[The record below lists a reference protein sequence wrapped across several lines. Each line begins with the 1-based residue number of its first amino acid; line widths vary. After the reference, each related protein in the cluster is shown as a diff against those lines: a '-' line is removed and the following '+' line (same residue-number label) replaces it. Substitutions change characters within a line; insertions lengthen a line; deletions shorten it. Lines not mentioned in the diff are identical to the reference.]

1 MATKLHIMSELAAQ
15 TTQQL
20 TQSVDNWKSF
30 LNSAAWLYKYP
41 FHEQVLIHAQR
52 PDATAC
58 APMQLW
64 NSRFGRWVNKD
75 AKGIAVIDDSGDK
88 PRLKYLFDVS
98 DTNARHNAPFRLWHI
113 KPEYEVQVIKELQN
127 AFGETGS
134 GSESLSDTI
143 LGMVINAVSDNYTD
157 YCNDFLEAATDGAFA
172 DMDSEERTAAFIL
185 QLVTGVSHI
194 ALVRLGIEPSS
205 VLSEDDYAGILQFN
219 STGAINQLGTAVSDI
234 SELVLR
240 QIERSVRSISRQQR
254 GTLAKPSNTLQN
266 EADEA
271 ERSDDDGN
279 QLQQKRGLPDSQH
292 SNGQSEPREHR
303 QIRETAEEVPER
315 ESERV
320 LQHTDSDERP
330 DGASVGDRQDGA
342 GTGRTDD
349 GTDGADRERDRED
362 ESRESDALDSTN
374 EQHSTESRG
383 NGTERPDLRITEY
396 SLFPTLEEQLQRIEE
411 AEAQKLSAFSVFQA
425 DIDHELC
432 RYGSGFSQGKFR
444 IYKFFEG
451 MPSNEA
457 AVAFLKKEYGIGG
470 HSHTSLNGES
480 GFVDHDGKGLHF
492 SNHNYEEKHTV
503 TWRAVAQRL
512 RELIALDRYLTEEE
526 KAYLPTYE
534 QELAERQ
541 ERIAEESA
549 AREALRAAAAAMEET
564 RKNAEYAFSLGD
576 TVQLGM
582 TTYTILGYDETT
594 VSLSDPKFPL
604 LSEDMPRDVFEQRL
618 RESPVN
624 DRLIAEAQEAEPQ
637 PGPATETVEVIP
649 AEENH
654 LPYDVVIQTIRAE
667 EHAPVKPAE
676 KINFRITDD
685 ALGHGGPKAKF
696 QMNINAIQTL
706 KAIESEQRLAT
717 ADEQEVLS
725 RYVGWGGCA
734 DAFDETKENW
744 HSEYAELKD
753 LLTEEEY
760 ESARASVLNAHYTSP
775 AVIKAIYKAIENM
788 GFRTGNIL
796 EPSCGIGNFFGLLP
810 ESMAGSKL
818 YGIELDSIT
827 GRIAKQLYQNAN
839 ITIQGYEETALP
851 DSFFDVAIGNV
862 PFGDYG
868 VADKRYDK
876 NHFLIHDYFIAKTL
890 DKVRPGGIIAFVT
903 SSGTMDKK
911 NPSVRKYIA
920 QRADILGAVRLPN
933 NAFLANAGTGV
944 VADILFLQKRDRP
957 IEIEPDWVHLGKTDG
972 KFIINQYFVNN
983 PGMIL
988 GELSEENTQYG
999 KQAATVK
1006 PIAGAELPEQLSDA
1020 ITNIHAKI
1028 TEPEQLEEAEECIGE
1043 SIPADPNVR
1052 NFSFAV
1058 VDGDIYYRENSV
1070 MHKVELSVTAENR
1083 IKGMVKI
1090 RDCTRKLIEYQL
1102 EGYSD
1107 DLIRQEQQTLNRLYD
1122 DFTSQYG
1129 LLNSRANNT
1138 AFSDD
1143 SSYCLLCSLEVLDE
1157 NGALVRKADM
1167 FSKRTIRQ
1175 QEPVT
1180 SCDTAA
1186 DALAVSLSEKAKLD
1200 LQYMGKLAGKT
1211 EEQLTEDL
1219 AGIIFFNPSSEQY
1232 ETADEYL
1239 SGDVRWKLRLLKEI
1253 DNPKYAANMEAL
1265 EKVQPNDLTASE
1277 IDVRLGATW
1286 IPPEDIQRFVIEL
1299 LKPAYYASSKIKVH
1313 YSQLTAQWRISSKT
1327 GDYGNVTANVTY
1339 GTKRINAYK
1348 IIEETLN
1355 LKDVRIFDTV
1365 YDESSGEKRVLNRN
1379 ETVLAQQKQQLINDA
1394 FRDWIWKDP
1403 DRRDR
1408 LTTLYNTK
1416 FNSIRPREYDG
1427 SHIRF
1432 VGMNPEI
1439 TLRPH
1444 QVNAVARVIYGG
1456 NTLLAHVVGAGKT
1469 FTMAASAMESKRLGL
1484 CQKSLFV
1491 VPNHLTEQWAAEFL
1505 QLYPSANILVATKK
1519 DFETRNRKKFCSRI
1533 ATGDYDVVIIGHSQ
1547 FEKIPMSLE
1556 RQRAI
1561 LQTQLD
1567 EIIDGISE
1575 AKRENA
1581 ERFTI
1586 KQMEKSR
1593 RSIKLKLDKL
1603 NDQTRKDDVV
1613 TFEEL
1618 GVDRLF
1624 VDEAHSF
1631 KNLFLYTKMRNV
1643 AGLSQTE
1650 ALKSSDLFMK
1660 CRYMDEL
1667 TGNRGIVFATGT
1679 PISNSMTE
1687 MYTMQRYLQYDAL
1700 CSHGLQHFDAWAST
1714 FGETIT
1720 AMELAPEGTGYRAKT
1735 RFARF
1740 YNLPELISMFKQVAD
1755 VQTADMLKLPVP
1767 EAEYH
1772 NEVIKPSKFQKDMVA
1787 SFSERAEKVRNGM
1800 VDATVD
1806 NMLKITN
1813 DGRKLALD
1821 QRLTDD
1827 LLPDD
1832 PESKV
1837 NLCLDNIHRIWESS
1851 SEQKSTQLV
1860 FCDLSTPHGDGKFN
1874 VYDDLKAKLV
1884 RMGVPETEIAFI
1896 HDAKTE
1902 AQKAALFT
1910 NVRSGNVRILLGS
1923 TAKMGAGTNVQKR
1936 LIAEHHL
1943 DIPWRPSDIEQREGR
1958 ILRQGNE
1965 NSKVD
1970 IFRYVTENTFDS
1982 YMWQTIES
1990 KQKFISQIMTSK
2002 SPVRSCEDVDETAL
2016 SYAEIKALATGNPYI
2031 REKMDLEIEV
2041 SRLKLVKA
2049 NYLSQKYM
2057 LEDSLLKHYPK
2068 EIRLTQER
2076 IKGYAMDIALYERHK
2091 NEDFPGMLLYGTHYA
2106 EKKEAGTAILEAC
2119 KAMTSPEPKEV
2130 GSYRGFTLLLSYD
2143 IVAKV
2148 FRMTLRGEL
2157 SHIVELGSDIH
2168 GNIQRMENVLE
2179 SLPSRLSACEK
2190 ALATLKEQ
2198 MDNAK
2203 AEVEKPFEQEQELSE
2218 KAARLAELDALLNID
2233 KRENDVLDAE
2243 PEHTEI
2249 ETVKASCKER

>member
-1 MATKLHIMSELAAQ
+1 
-15 TTQQL
+15 
-20 TQSVDNWKSF
+20 
-30 LNSAAWLYKYP
+30 
-41 FHEQVLIHAQR
+41 
-52 PDATAC
+52 
-58 APMQLW
+58 
-64 NSRFGRWVNKD
+64 
-75 AKGIAVIDDSGDK
+75 
-88 PRLKYLFDVS
+88 
-98 DTNARHNAPFRLWHI
+98 
-113 KPEYEVQVIKELQN
+113 
-127 AFGETGS
+127 
-134 GSESLSDTI
+134 
-143 LGMVINAVSDNYTD
+143 
-157 YCNDFLEAATDGAFA
+157 
-172 DMDSEERTAAFIL
+172 
-185 QLVTGVSHI
+185 
-194 ALVRLGIEPSS
+194 
-205 VLSEDDYAGILQFN
+205 
-219 STGAINQLGTAVSDI
+219 
-234 SELVLR
+234 
-240 QIERSVRSISRQQR
+240 
-254 GTLAKPSNTLQN
+254 
-266 EADEA
+266 
-271 ERSDDDGN
+271 
-279 QLQQKRGLPDSQH
+279 
-292 SNGQSEPREHR
+292 
-303 QIRETAEEVPER
+303 
-315 ESERV
+315 
-320 LQHTDSDERP
+320 
-330 DGASVGDRQDGA
+330 
-342 GTGRTDD
+342 
-349 GTDGADRERDRED
+349 
-362 ESRESDALDSTN
+362 
-374 EQHSTESRG
+374 
-383 NGTERPDLRITEY
+383 
-396 SLFPTLEEQLQRIEE
+396 
-411 AEAQKLSAFSVFQA
+411 
-425 DIDHELC
+425 
-432 RYGSGFSQGKFR
+432 
-444 IYKFFEG
+444 
-451 MPSNEA
+451 
-457 AVAFLKKEYGIGG
+457 
-470 HSHTSLNGES
+470 
-480 GFVDHDGKGLHF
+480 
-492 SNHNYEEKHTV
+492 
-503 TWRAVAQRL
+503 
-512 RELIALDRYLTEEE
+512 
-526 KAYLPTYE
+526 
-534 QELAERQ
+534 
-541 ERIAEESA
+541 
-549 AREALRAAAAAMEET
+549 
-564 RKNAEYAFSLGD
+564 
-576 TVQLGM
+576 
-582 TTYTILGYDETT
+582 
-594 VSLSDPKFPL
+594 
-604 LSEDMPRDVFEQRL
+604 
-618 RESPVN
+618 
-624 DRLIAEAQEAEPQ
+624 
-637 PGPATETVEVIP
+637 
-649 AEENH
+649 
-654 LPYDVVIQTIRAE
+654 
-667 EHAPVKPAE
+667 
-676 KINFRITDD
+676 
-685 ALGHGGPKAKF
+685 
-696 QMNINAIQTL
+696 
-706 KAIESEQRLAT
+706 
-717 ADEQEVLS
+717 
-725 RYVGWGGCA
+725 
-734 DAFDETKENW
+734 
-744 HSEYAELKD
+744 
-753 LLTEEEY
+753 
-760 ESARASVLNAHYTSP
+760 
-775 AVIKAIYKAIENM
+775 
-788 GFRTGNIL
+788 
-796 EPSCGIGNFFGLLP
+796 
-810 ESMAGSKL
+810 MAGSKL

-827 GRIAKQLYQNAN
+827 GRIATQLYQNEN
-839 ITIQGYEETALP
+839 IAIQGYEETALP

-920 QRADILGAVRLPN
+920 QRADLLGAVRLPN

-944 VADILFLQKRDRP
+944 VTDILFLQKRDRP

-972 KFIINQYFVNN
+972 KFTINQYFVNN

-999 KQAATVK
+999 KQAVTVK
-1006 PIAGAELPEQLSDA
+1006 PIAGAELHEQLSDA
-1020 ITNIHAKI
+1020 IANIHAEI
-1028 TEPEQLEEAEECIGE
+1028 TEPEQLEEAEESIGE
-1043 SIPADPNVR
+1043 SIPADPNIR

-1070 MHKVELSVTAENR
+1070 MHKVELSVTAESR

-1090 RDCTRKLIEYQL
+1090 RNCTRKLIEYQL

-1122 DFTSQYG
+1122 EFAAQYG

-1186 DALAVSLSEKAKLD
+1186 DALAVSLSEKAKVD

-1265 EKVQPNDLTASE
+1265 EKVQPNNLTASE

-1286 IPPEDIQRFVIEL
+1286 IPPEDIQHFVIEL

-1313 YSQLTAQWRISSKT
+1313 YSRLTAQWNISGKT
-1327 GDYGNVTANVTY
+1327 SDYGNVTANVTY

-1365 YDESSGEKRVLNRN
+1365 YDESSGEKRILNRN
-1379 ETVLAQQKQQLINDA
+1379 ETVLAQQKQQLIKDA
-1394 FRDWIWKDP
+1394 FRDWLWKDP

-1408 LTTLYNTK
+1408 LTTLYNMR

-1533 ATGDYDVVIIGHSQ
+1533 ATGDYDAVIIGHSQ

-1624 VDEAHSF
+1624 MDEAHSF

-1720 AMELAPEGTGYRAKT
+1720 AMELAPEGYT
-1735 RFARF
+1735 
-1740 YNLPELISMFKQVAD
+1740 LV
-1755 VQTADMLKLPVP
+1755 
-1767 EAEYH
+1767 
-1772 NEVIKPSKFQKDMVA
+1772 
-1787 SFSERAEKVRNGM
+1787 
-1800 VDATVD
+1800 
-1806 NMLKITN
+1806 
-1813 DGRKLALD
+1813 GR
-1821 QRLTDD
+1821 
-1827 LLPDD
+1827 
-1832 PESKV
+1832 
-1837 NLCLDNIHRIWESS
+1837 
-1851 SEQKSTQLV
+1851 
-1860 FCDLSTPHGDGKFN
+1860 
-1874 VYDDLKAKLV
+1874 
-1884 RMGVPETEIAFI
+1884 
-1896 HDAKTE
+1896 
-1902 AQKAALFT
+1902 
-1910 NVRSGNVRILLGS
+1910 
-1923 TAKMGAGTNVQKR
+1923 
-1936 LIAEHHL
+1936 
-1943 DIPWRPSDIEQREGR
+1943 
-1958 ILRQGNE
+1958 
-1965 NSKVD
+1965 
-1970 IFRYVTENTFDS
+1970 
-1982 YMWQTIES
+1982 
-1990 KQKFISQIMTSK
+1990 
-2002 SPVRSCEDVDETAL
+2002 
-2016 SYAEIKALATGNPYI
+2016 
-2031 REKMDLEIEV
+2031 
-2041 SRLKLVKA
+2041 
-2049 NYLSQKYM
+2049 
-2057 LEDSLLKHYPK
+2057 
-2068 EIRLTQER
+2068 
-2076 IKGYAMDIALYERHK
+2076 
-2091 NEDFPGMLLYGTHYA
+2091 
-2106 EKKEAGTAILEAC
+2106 
-2119 KAMTSPEPKEV
+2119 
-2130 GSYRGFTLLLSYD
+2130 
-2143 IVAKV
+2143 
-2148 FRMTLRGEL
+2148 
-2157 SHIVELGSDIH
+2157 
-2168 GNIQRMENVLE
+2168 
-2179 SLPSRLSACEK
+2179 
-2190 ALATLKEQ
+2190 
-2198 MDNAK
+2198 
-2203 AEVEKPFEQEQELSE
+2203 
-2218 KAARLAELDALLNID
+2218 
-2233 KRENDVLDAE
+2233 
-2243 PEHTEI
+2243 
-2249 ETVKASCKER
+2249 

>member
-1 MATKLHIMSELAAQ
+1 M
-15 TTQQL
+15 
-20 TQSVDNWKSF
+20 
-30 LNSAAWLYKYP
+30 
-41 FHEQVLIHAQR
+41 
-52 PDATAC
+52 
-58 APMQLW
+58 
-64 NSRFGRWVNKD
+64 
-75 AKGIAVIDDSGDK
+75 
-88 PRLKYLFDVS
+88 
-98 DTNARHNAPFRLWHI
+98 
-113 KPEYEVQVIKELQN
+113 
-127 AFGETGS
+127 
-134 GSESLSDTI
+134 
-143 LGMVINAVSDNYTD
+143 
-157 YCNDFLEAATDGAFA
+157 
-172 DMDSEERTAAFIL
+172 
-185 QLVTGVSHI
+185 
-194 ALVRLGIEPSS
+194 PSS
-205 VLSEDDYAGILQFN
+205 DA
-219 STGAINQLGTAVSDI
+219 AIT
-234 SELVLR
+234 
-240 QIERSVRSISRQQR
+240 
-254 GTLAKPSNTLQN
+254 
-266 EADEA
+266 
-271 ERSDDDGN
+271 
-279 QLQQKRGLPDSQH
+279 
-292 SNGQSEPREHR
+292 
-303 QIRETAEEVPER
+303 
-315 ESERV
+315 
-320 LQHTDSDERP
+320 
-330 DGASVGDRQDGA
+330 
-342 GTGRTDD
+342 
-349 GTDGADRERDRED
+349 
-362 ESRESDALDSTN
+362 
-374 EQHSTESRG
+374 
-383 NGTERPDLRITEY
+383 
-396 SLFPTLEEQLQRIEE
+396 
-411 AEAQKLSAFSVFQA
+411 
-425 DIDHELC
+425 
-432 RYGSGFSQGKFR
+432 
-444 IYKFFEG
+444 
-451 MPSNEA
+451 
-457 AVAFLKKEYGIGG
+457 FLKKEYGIGG

-576 TVQLGM
+576 AVQLGM

-594 VSLSDPKFPL
+594 VSLSDPKYPL

-618 RESPVN
+618 RESPAN
-624 DRLIAEAQEAEPQ
+624 DRLIAEAQGAEPQ
-637 PGPATETVEVIP
+637 PGPVAETVEVIP

-654 LPYDVVIQTIRAE
+654 LPYDVVIQTIRTE
-667 EHAPVKPAE
+667 EREPAKPAE
-676 KINFRITDD
+676 KTNFRITDD

-696 QMNINAIQTL
+696 RMNMDAIRTLQT
-706 KAIESEQRLAT
+706 IEFEQRLAT
-717 ADEQEVLS
+717 PEEQEVLS
-725 RYVGWGGCA
+725 RYVGWGSLPQVFEESNAAWA
-734 DAFDETKENW
+734 DEFRKLYETL
-744 HSEYAELKD
+744 SP
-753 LLTEEEY
+753 EEY
-760 ESARASVLNAHYTSP
+760 EAARASVLNAHYTSP
-775 AVIKAIYKAIENM
+775 TVIKAMYAAIEKM
-788 GFRTGNIL
+788 GFRMGNIL

-810 ESMAGSKL
+810 ESMAGSRL
-818 YGIELDSIT
+818 YGVELDSLT

-839 ITIQGYEETALP
+839 IAIQGYEATSLP

-868 VADKRYDK
+868 VADKRYDR
-876 NHFLIHDYFIAKTL
+876 NRFLIHDYFFAKTL
-890 DKVRPGGIIAFVT
+890 DKVRPGGIVAFVT
-903 SSGTMDKK
+903 SSGTLDKK
-911 NPSVRKYIA
+911 NPAVRKYIA
-920 QRADILGAVRLPN
+920 QRADLLGAIRLPN

-999 KQAATVK
+999 KQAVTVK

-1020 ITNIHAKI
+1020 IANIHAKI
-1028 TEPEQLEEAEECIGE
+1028 TEPEQLEEAEENIGE

-1052 NFSFAV
+1052 NFSFTV

-1122 DFTSQYG
+1122 EFTSQYG

-1186 DALAVSLSEKAKLD
+1186 DALAVSLSEKAKVD
-1200 LQYMGKLAGKT
+1200 LQYMGKLTGKT

-1277 IDVRLGATW
+1277 IDVRLGAIW

-1313 YSQLTAQWRISSKT
+1313 YSRLTAQWNISGKT
-1327 GDYGNVTANVTY
+1327 SDYGNVTANVTY

-1365 YDESSGEKRVLNRN
+1365 YDESSGEKRILNRN
-1379 ETVLAQQKQQLINDA
+1379 ETVLAQQKQQLIKDA
-1394 FRDWIWKDP
+1394 FRDWLWKDP

-1456 NTLLAHVVGAGKT
+1456 NTLLAHVVGGGKT
-1469 FTMAASAMESKRLGL
+1469 FEMVAAAMESKRLGL

-1533 ATGDYDVVIIGHSQ
+1533 ATGDYDAVIIGHSQ

-1667 TGNRGIVFATGT
+1667 TGSRGTVFATGT

-1740 YNLPELISMFKQVAD
+1740 YNLPELITMFRQVAD

-1772 NEVIKPSKFQKDMVA
+1772 NEVIKPFGFQKDMVD
-1787 SFSERAEKVRNGM
+1787 SFAERAEKVRNGM

-1806 NMLKITN
+1806 NLLKITN

-1821 QRLTDD
+1821 QRLTDE

-1837 NLCLDNIHRIWESS
+1837 NTCLDNIHRIWEASK
-1851 SEQKSTQLV
+1851 EQKSTQLV

-1896 HDAKTE
+1896 HNAKTE

-1965 NSKVD
+1965 NKRVD

-2031 REKMDLEIEV
+2031 REKMGLEIEV

-2057 LEDSLLKHYPK
+2057 LEDSLLKHYPR

-2076 IKGYAMDIALYERHK
+2076 IKGYEMDIALHGRHK
-2091 NEDFPGMLLYGTHYA
+2091 SEDFPGMLLYGTHYE

-2130 GSYRGFTLLLSYD
+2130 GSYRGFTLFLSYD

-2157 SHIVELGSDIH
+2157 SHTVELGSDIH